1 MQKEKKK
8 KKTSTSKQNFYNPLN
23 APNLYIANK
32 TSMHAPKKKQ
42 KETHAGHAC
51 LRIIFQ
57 SVFNRHY
64 REKKKKKKEEIKSLQ
79 AFFKKDRFTVRCQ

>member
-8 KKTSTSKQNFYNPLN
+8 KKTSTSKQNFNNPLN

-51 LRIIFQ
+51 LRIILL
-57 SVFNRHY
+57 SVFNLHY
-64 REKKKKKKEEIKSLQ
+64 REKKKEEIKYLQ